1 MVDRMEKRRVTIVA
15 TLRNSIGA
23 VVIVGIAL
31 AALVVL
37 SLLLSA
43 TPLKTLRYF
52 FLGPLQNTYYFG
64 NMLNMA
70 IPLIFGGLGV
80 SLAMRSGSFNLGGE
94 GQLYSGA
101 FVATISALALARWG
115 SAGVVVALFL
125 GACTGGLLAGLSGVL
140 RMKWNTSE
148 LITSFLVSNAVV
160 LVVSYLIAGPFMD
173 PATNLIATRMI
184 PESFRFTRIL
194 EPSNLSSALF
204 AAVIAVLVVHLY
216 LYKTKSGYELRLFG
230 LNPRFAAYGGI
241 RTKWYQV
248 WPMFLSGAFYGLAGG
263 MAIFGTYY
271 ACMKEFS
278 TGMGWNGLAVAL
290 IARHRPAAVIPA
302 ALFFAYI
309 ESGARNAMLHSDVTF
324 EIASIVQSV
333 VFFLVTSAV
342 LQKIGSVQRRSI

>member
-1 MVDRMEKRRVTIVA
+1 MGI
-15 TLRNSIGA
+15 LRGSIGA
-23 VVIVGIAL
+23 LLIIGIAL
-31 AALVVL
+31 SVLVVL
-37 SLLLSA
+37 SLLLSK
-43 TPLKTLRYF
+43 TPGKTLRYF

-64 NMLNMA
+64 NMINTA

-101 FVATISALALARWG
+101 FVATISALAMAQWG
-115 SAGVVVALFL
+115 FLGAVIALFL
-125 GACTGGLLAGLSGVL
+125 GAVTGGLLAGFSGVL

-148 LITSFLVSNAVV
+148 LITSFLVSNAVM
-160 LVVSYLIAGPFMD
+160 LIVSYLIAGPFMD
-173 PATNLIATRMI
+173 PDTNLIATRKI
-184 PESFRFTRIL
+184 PEVFRFSRIL
-194 EPSNLSSALF
+194 EPSNLSAALF
-204 AAVIAVLVVHLY
+204 FAVLAVILVYGY

-230 LNPRFAAYGGI
+230 LNPQFARYGGI
-241 RTKWYQV
+241 RTRWYRV
-248 WPMFLSGAFYGLAGG
+248 WPMFLSGAFYGLGGG

-278 TGMGWNGLAVAL
+278 VGMGWNGLAVAL
-290 IARHRPAAVIPA
+290 IAKYRPAAIIPA

-333 VFFLVTSAV
+333 VFFLVTSTV
-342 LQKIGSVQRRSI
+342 LQQIGKKRRLV